1 MTSQRV
7 SRLHRGLVAALV
19 TIYVAA
25 AIIGIFAEEFGNKEL
40 WFLLL
45 VGAAALVVVGTVLR
59 KGPAWISV
67 GLVGVGAI
75 IGGFLLVWT
84 ILVPIASALL
94 VGLTYSLSRR
104 EQAA

>member
-25 AIIGIFAEEFGNKEL
+25 AIIGIFADEFGNKEL
-40 WFLLL
+40 WVVLL
-45 VGAAALVVVGTVLR
+45 GGSAALIVAGTVL
-59 KGPAWISV
+59 KKAPAWISV
-67 GLVGVGAI
+67 GLVGIGATVGGI
-75 IGGFLLVWT
+75 ILVWT
-84 ILVPIASALL
+84 IVVPIAAALL